1 MAANDDNG
9 NVEHTAD
16 ILTFPTE
23 QRRVAVATERQDGNL
38 FTPSELEEMISQFV
52 DVDFSEINV
61 TIDNYENSIQYS
73 FEELAD
79 NEFKI
84 DASDIS
90 NLFTKK
96 EDKSIYTDTLE
107 AITELLVSVHTL
119 NGQSQD
125 SVLDEV
131 RHQVKDIVRWLHDRS
146 S

>member
-1 MAANDDNG
+1 MSANDEDG
-9 NVEHTAD
+9 NVQARAQ
-16 ILTFPTE
+16 ILSFPTE

-38 FTPSELEEMISQFV
+38 FTPTELEEMISQFV
-52 DVDFSEINV
+52 DVDFSDINV

-73 FEELAD
+73 FTELAD

-90 NLFTKK
+90 NLFKK
-96 EDKSIYTDTLE
+96 NNDKSIYTDTLE

-131 RHQVKDIVRWLHDRS
+131 RHQIKDIVKWLHDRS

>member
-1 MAANDDNG
+1 MSANDDDG
-9 NVEHTAD
+9 NVQARAQ
-16 ILTFPTE
+16 ILSFPTE

-38 FTPSELEEMISQFV
+38 FTPTELEEMISQFV
-52 DVDFSEINV
+52 DVDFSDINV

-73 FEELAD
+73 FTELAD
-79 NEFKI
+79 NEFRI

-90 NLFTKK
+90 NLFKK
-96 EDKSIYTDTLE
+96 NNDKSIYTDTLE

>member
-1 MAANDDNG
+1 MAANDDDG
-9 NVEHTAD
+9 NVHATAD

-38 FTPSELEEMISQFV
+38 FTPTELEEMISQFV

-90 NLFTKK
+90 NLFKK
-96 EDKSIYTDTLE
+96 KDKTVYTETLE
-107 AITELLVSVHTL
+107 AITELLVCVHTL

-125 SVLDEV
+125 GTLDEV

>member
-38 FTPSELEEMISQFV
+38 FTPSELEDMISQFV
-52 DVDFSEINV
+52 DIDFDDINV

-73 FEELAD
+73 FQELAD

-90 NLFTKK
+90 NLFNKK
-96 EDKSIYTDTLE
+96 QDKTVYTETLE
-107 AITELLVSVHTL
+107 AITELLVCVHTL
-119 NGQSQD
+119 NGSAQD
-125 SVLDEV
+125 GVLDEI
-131 RHQVKDIVRWLHDRS
+131 RHQVKDIVKWLHER
-146 S
+146 

>member
-1 MAANDDNG
+1 MSANDDDG
-9 NVEHTAD
+9 NVQTRAQ
-16 ILTFPTE
+16 ILSFPTE

-38 FTPSELEEMISQFV
+38 FTPTELEEMISQFV
-52 DVDFSEINV
+52 DVDFSDINV

-73 FEELAD
+73 FTELAD

-90 NLFTKK
+90 SLFKK
-96 EDKSIYTDTLE
+96 NNDKSIYTDTLE